1 MTTTSRTQTPFA
13 STLPGR
19 YYYDQSIYAQEQE
32 RIFSSMWF
40 YVGRADSLTEPG
52 AYQTVI
58 VGQESIIVVR
68 DKDLELHAFLNVCRH
83 RGSRICSA
91 SSGQVKGSLQCP
103 YHAWT
108 YGLDGRLI
116 GAPNI
121 LDNEEFDRSRFG
133 LIPVALE
140 VWEGLI
146 WLDLSDNPRSFLDQI
161 HGPVIERF
169 GDLATFARYQ
179 LGNLR
184 VGQSINYDV
193 QANWKLIIEN
203 ALECYH
209 CGTVHPE
216 LCQVLPS
223 FKSGKSYVSV
233 EAATLAEG
241 VEAFSMT
248 GKASLPYLP
257 GLLPEDLRRYYGFI
271 VPPNVMFNFLDDH
284 VVIQILYPQSS
295 THTRI
300 VCDWLFDPAAMA
312 HPDFDPTDAVE
323 LFDRTNQQDWQICEL
338 AQMGMTSK
346 AYRSGGIYVPIEQH
360 IRKFADFVLEALKN

>member
-1 MTTTSRTQTPFA
+1 
-13 STLPGR
+13 
-19 YYYDQSIYAQEQE
+19 
-32 RIFSSMWF
+32 MWF
-40 YVGRADSLTEPG
+40 YVGRAEALAEPG
-52 AYQTVI
+52 AYQTVT
-58 VGQESIIVVR
+58 VGQESIIIVR
-68 DKDLELHAFLNVCRH
+68 DRDLELHAFLNVCRH
-83 RGSRICSA
+83 RGARVCKA
-91 SSGQVKGSLQCP
+91 SSGHLKGSLQCP

-146 WLDLSDNPRSFLDQI
+146 WLNLSDDPRPFLDQI

-169 GDLATFARYQ
+169 GDLATFSRYQ

-184 VGQSINYDV
+184 LGRSISYDV
-193 QANWKLIIEN
+193 KANWKLIIEN

-209 CGTVHPE
+209 CGPVHPE

-233 EAATLAEG
+233 ETATLAEG

-248 GKASLPYLP
+248 GKASLPHLP

-284 VVIQILYPQSS
+284 VVIQILYPQDSG
-295 THTRI
+295 HTRI
-300 VCDWLFDPAAMA
+300 VCDWLFDPDAMA
-312 HPDFDPTDAVE
+312 SPGFDPTDAVE
-323 LFDRTNQQDWQICEL
+323 LFDRTNRQDWEICEL
-338 AQMGMTSK
+338 TQLGMTSK
-346 AYRSGGIYVPIEQH
+346 AFRSGGIYVPVERH
-360 IRKFADFVLEALKN
+360 IRNFADFVLEALKG

>member
-1 MTTTSRTQTPFA
+1 MTTISRAETPFA

-19 YYYDQSIYAQEQE
+19 YYYDQTIYTQEQE
-32 RIFSSMWF
+32 RIFSTMWF
-40 YVGRADSLTEPG
+40 YVGRADALVEPG
-52 AYQTVI
+52 AYQTVT

-68 DKDLELHAFLNVCRH
+68 DKDLALHAFLNVCRH
-83 RGSRICSA
+83 RGARVCPA

-146 WLDLSDNPRSFLDQI
+146 WLNLSDNPRSFLDQV
-161 HGPVIERF
+161 HGPIIERF
-169 GDLATFARYQ
+169 GDRATFARYQ
-179 LGNLR
+179 LGKLR
-184 VGQSINYDV
+184 VGQSISYDV

-223 FKSGKSYVSV
+223 FKSGKSYMSV

-241 VEAFSMT
+241 VDAFSMT
-248 GKASLPYLP
+248 GKASLPHLP
-257 GLLPEDLRRYYGFI
+257 GLLPADLRRYYGFI

-284 VVIQILYPQSS
+284 VVIQILYPQDS

-300 VCDWLFDPAAMA
+300 VCDWLFDPAATER
-312 HPDFDPTDAVE
+312 PDFDPTDTVE
-323 LFDRTNQQDWQICEL
+323 LFDRTNRQDWQICEL
-338 AQMGMTSK
+338 TQMGMTSR
-346 AYRSGGIYVPIEQH
+346 AYRSGGIYVPVERH
-360 IRKFADFVLEALKN
+360 IRNFADFVLEALNS